1 MAFQIKGDVVGL
13 DIPKG
18 FASVP
23 AAPAVAVVGTAGTT
37 EYQYQVVAVGPNGD
51 SLPSAAGQTTT
62 GNATLS
68 GTNYNTVTWT
78 AVPGAQ
84 SYRVLRQIGGTGG
97 YELLVTT
104 SAVTINDE
112 GQYTA
117 VAYTAASAVEAN
129 IGTVNIQITP
139 GAGVDGSSQQA
150 GFITVEASA
159 ALLSPIT
166 AGSCTLTL
174 SQP

>member
-1 MAFQIKGDVVGL
+1 MAFQIKGAIVGL

-23 AAPAVAVVGTAGTT
+23 AAPSVAVVGTAGST
-37 EYQYQVVAVGPNGD
+37 EYQYEIAAVGPNGD
-51 SLPSAAGQTTT
+51 SLPSTAGQVTT
-62 GNATLS
+62 GNAALS

-78 AVPGAQ
+78 AVAGAQ
-84 SYRVLRQIGGTGG
+84 SYRVLRQVGGTGG
-97 YELLVTT
+97 YELLVSTG
-104 SAVTINDE
+104 ALTINDE

-117 VAYTAASAVEAN
+117 VAYTAASAIESD

-150 GFITVEASA
+150 GFVTVEASA
-159 ALLSPIT
+159 ANLAPLQT
-166 AGSCTLTL
+166 GSCTLTL